1 METENQNKKKGK
13 AKAKGKKPSK
23 EAVEKVDHLKLK
35 LGQLNDNIIKEYQLV
50 KLERLDHSS
59 PEVTKIIELI
69 NQVTALIPE
78 IVALEKKLGMLSGS
92 EKDSFLDQIIESLRK
107 NSKFGKMW
115 ENAEKA
121 RQESED
127 TMAKE
132 N

>member
-50 KLERLDHSS
+50 KLERLDNSS